1 MNKPNAPFI
10 LLVEDN
16 PDDLELAMMAFE
28 RNKLSNEVVVA
39 RDGAEA
45 VDFLF
50 ADGEFADRDASR
62 VPAVILLD
70 LMLPKVSGLEVLS
83 KIRGS
88 DATRRI
94 PVVILTSSRHQEDI
108 VRSYDMGAN
117 SFIRKP
123 VDFDKFVEAV
133 RQLEMYW
140 LVLNE
145 SPGRTS

>member
-1 MNKPNAPFI
+1 MNKPDAPFI

-16 PDDLELAMMAFE
+16 PDDLELTMMAFE
-28 RNKLSNEVVVA
+28 RNKLSNEIVVA

-45 VDFLF
+45 LDFIF
-50 ADGEFADRDASR
+50 GTGEYAGRDTGR
-62 VPAVILLD
+62 KPTVILLD

-123 VDFDKFVEAV
+123 VDFDKFVDAV